1 MMFESIETEC
11 YQSLIIN
18 IYFRINK
25 YKKNPL
31 ENSLIGKRNE
41 RILKKHTHQTEIK
54 NVLKFRMNWSIFV
67 LPTKLKKI
75 KRFKQ

>member
-41 RILKKHTHQTEIK
+41 RILKKHTHTK
-54 NVLKFRMNWSIFV
+54 
-67 LPTKLKKI
+67 PKLKMC
-75 KRFKQ
+75 

>member
-25 YKKNPL
+25 YKKKTAGEQFNW
-31 ENSLIGKRNE
+31 
-41 RILKKHTHQTEIK
+41 QTK
-54 NVLKFRMNWSIFV
+54 
-67 LPTKLKKI
+67 
-75 KRFKQ
+75 

>member
-25 YKKNPL
+25 YKKKKPL

-41 RILKKHTHQTEIK
+41 RI
-54 NVLKFRMNWSIFV
+54 
-67 LPTKLKKI
+67 
-75 KRFKQ
+75 